1 MRSLLLTLLMLTGSI
16 ASADMRQIECGACRD
31 VYLHPTDF
39 GNFAFNLVFGDQ
51 PLLTMAD
58 GSQVKIWN
66 PAGQWAIVDLNFVL
80 QEEGLSFSIVF
91 LTINLIAPTGTIQI
105 QVQDPKG
112 QMTEYEVFAS
122 SSDLIVGEG
131 SAGTTTEPAT
141 TDSEDATSSG
151 SSGGVGSSSGSGGGS
166 YDSTYYWYWS
176 SPYSFITDTNE

>member
-1 MRSLLLTLLMLTGSI
+1 MRSVLLTLLMLTGSM

-31 VYLHPTDF
+31 VYQHPTDF

-80 QEEGLSFSIVF
+80 QYEGLSFSIVF

-131 SAGTTTEPAT
+131 SLEATTETASPE
-141 TDSEDATSSG
+141 SEDSTLSY
-151 SSGGVGSSSGSGGGS
+151 SSGGVGSSTGSGGGS
-166 YDSTYYWYWS
+166 YNTSYYWYWS
-176 SPYSFITDTNE
+176 SPDSFITNTNE